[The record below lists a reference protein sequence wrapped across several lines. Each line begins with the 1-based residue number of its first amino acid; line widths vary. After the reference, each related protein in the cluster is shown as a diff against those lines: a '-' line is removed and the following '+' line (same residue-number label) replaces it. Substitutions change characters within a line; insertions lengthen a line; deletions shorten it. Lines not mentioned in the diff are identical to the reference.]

1 MRRLIFSW
9 SGRKRRGARCLAG
22 ALGGAIMLSS
32 AWFTYLQLKH
42 NFDAVVPG
50 EVYRSAQPSPA
61 DLARYKQ
68 EYGIKTVVNLRG
80 ENKGSGWYDAEVDAA
95 TKLDIAHVDFRMS
108 ARRQLSQQE
117 AAELIAL
124 LARAEKPLL
133 IHCNW
138 GADRTSLAAAL
149 YVAAVGK
156 LGEAAAEGQISMR
169 YGHLSLPLVAGY
181 AMDRTFEALEPWL
194 GFPNS

>member
-1 MRRLIFSW
+1 MRRAIFSW
-9 SGRKRRGARCLAG
+9 SGRKSRGSHWLIGALAG
-22 ALGGAIMLSS
+22 SIMLSS

-42 NFDAVVPG
+42 NFDAVIPG

-68 EYGIKTVVNLRG
+68 VYGIKTVVNLRG
-80 ENKGSGWYDAEVDAA
+80 ENRGTPWYDAEVDAA
-95 TKLDIAHVDFRMS
+95 TRLDIAHVDFRMS
-108 ARRQLSQQE
+108 ARRELSQQQ
-117 AAELIAL
+117 AAELIAI
-124 LARAEKPLL
+124 LAQAEKPLL

-149 YVAAVGK
+149 YVAAVDK
-156 LGEAAAEGQISMR
+156 LGEAAAESQISMR
-169 YGHLSLPLVAGY
+169 YGHISLPLVAGY
-181 AMDRTFEALEPWL
+181 AMDRSFEALEPWL